1 MRPLFSA
8 KVVYSRKL
16 CVAAFGLTSD
26 KNSSIICLTL
36 APNGCVEACDR
47 TGCIKFQFEFKCFIQ
62 YLRVLL
68 IKFRRQKH
76 VILQAIAMEEHW
88 HINSICLES

>member
-26 KNSSIICLTL
+26 KNSSIIYLTL
-36 APNGCVEACDR
+36 AGCIEACDR